1 MRYDLIRMVFR
12 AATKVVDETLRD
24 ADVNLSTSAKANRAQ
39 PAAKPFWEMPTP
51 PPKIHETVTAV
62 VRRQVPPRNDAP
74 RSWIGGLPM
83 IPDTIAWPR
92 AKSEEHPGKGLIPLN
107 FLAQIACAD
116 LPAELWGGLGPRQG
130 WLVFFCASW
139 GGTPFVEANT
149 FRVYHIPELG
159 RKRRPPADKLP
170 VGDPHYSGGDN
181 PALIYHRWPV
191 DILCVRN
198 TPEYPMGT
206 PCHDDT
212 PASPIPPDFAATL
225 YPGAQIATDFWNPD
239 DKPFTWGAVADMLK
253 RRLDKWA
260 TEPTRRIQVDRLSAD
275 GRDRALAAIDEEEA
289 QLPTLSQTTDAEM
302 DVRRA
307 VYVQRKRDDFAA
319 RRELLARAGD
329 PFDPETL
336 ARLIERSQTKHEVW
350 RAQQVDVMIDLLAEA
365 EAHNPFTLLVV
376 EDTARL
382 DAVFSA
388 EHVEW
393 YMDTDHPSRIR
404 HPKRSIDSLY
414 DMLLTAR
421 TRAVAAAARELYL
434 AGSKERASLP
444 EHIRLALEAD
454 ARSLEDNRPHRLGGI
469 HQDVQGSVTPAGK
482 VLLLQLGTDEATGFR
497 WGDSGA
503 LFAWIDIEAL
513 KRCDFSNVQW
523 WTENM

>member
-1 MRYDLIRMVFR
+1 MRHDLIRLVFR
-12 AATKVVDETLRD
+12 AASKIVEETLRD
-24 ADVNLSTSAKANRAQ
+24 ADVDVSASAKARRTQA
-39 PAAKPFWEMPTP
+39 AAKPFWETP
-51 PPKIHETVTAV
+51 PPPPRIHETVTAV
-62 VRRQVPPRNDAP
+62 LRRQVPPRKEAP

-83 IPDTIAWPR
+83 IPNTIAWPR
-92 AKSEEHPGKGLIPLN
+92 AKSEENPEKGAMPLN

-149 FRVYHIPELG
+149 FRVFHIPELG

-181 PALIYHRWPV
+181 PALIYHLWPV
-191 DILCVRN
+191 DILCVGN

-225 YPGAQIATDFWNPD
+225 YPGAEIAKDFWHPK
-239 DKPFTWGAVADMLK
+239 DKPFTWGAVADMLD
-253 RRLDKWA
+253 RVLAKWA
-260 TEPTRRIQVDRLSAD
+260 AEPTHRIQIERLAAD
-275 GRDRALAAIDEEEA
+275 GRDQALAAIDEEEA
-289 QLPTLSQTTDAEM
+289 GLPALSQTADAEM
-302 DVRRA
+302 DMRRA
-307 VYVQRKRDDFAA
+307 LYVDRKRNDFAA
-319 RRELLARAGD
+319 RRAFLAQAGD

-336 ARLIERSQTKHEVW
+336 ARMIERSQTDHEVW
-350 RAQQVDVMIDLLAEA
+350 RARQVDVMIDLLAEA
-365 EAHNPFTLLVV
+365 NAHDPLAPIAA
-376 EDTARL
+376 DDRARL
-382 DAVFSA
+382 DAVFSVT
-388 EHVEW
+388 HTGW
-393 YMDTDHPSRIR
+393 YVGTDSFSRVR
-404 HPKRSIDSLY
+404 GPQRRTVSLY
-414 DMLLTAR
+414 DMTLNAR
-421 TRAVAAAARELYL
+421 VPAVAAAARQMYL
-434 AGSKERASLP
+434 AGSRERNTLP
-444 EHIRLALEAD
+444 EHMRLALEAD
-454 ARSLEDNRPHRLGGI
+454 ARSLENNRPHRLGGI

-503 LFAWIDIEAL
+503 LFAWIGIDAL
-513 KRCDFSNVQW
+513 KRCDFGDVQW